1 MEFTQA
7 RIRLELG
14 LLNMQLTKIAI
25 VLLKMKR
32 LKSLFWKNNSY
43 QNKLDLKYSF
53 L

>member
-32 LKSLFWKNNSY
+32 FMNVQAILKLNFIKSRLGERVV
-43 QNKLDLKYSF
+43 
-53 L
+53 